1 MSLWQRDRPKE
12 IERHGER
19 DTEIDRERERA
30 GVCPGR
36 SQSPDVDY
44 MKCAVSENT
53 TNNCFTRI

>member
-1 MSLWQRDRPKE
+1 MTQRK
-12 IERHGER
+12 
-19 DTEIDRERERA
+19 RERERLRERHGDRQRERERERV

-53 TNNCFTRI
+53 ANNCFMRL